1 MGRATVDRKKMK
13 RYFEQAVEADPQ
25 NAYPK
30 YALAHDYA
38 AAGDFSKAKPLAVA
52 ALQLMPNHTD
62 IESQVFQI
70 RFALKEYASLEKE
83 LKQKLL
89 ENPRNAPVVLNLMQV
104 QAAQGG
110 IQRARE
116 TQSQFEQTLKQNNP
130 LSDNDTGL
138 LTITSKLM
146 LHYLENDMQ
155 AILRECAESQNP
167 TIRTGFAFAANFE
180 LGNLADAE
188 NNVTEEM
195 AGKLTTEDVLLFSLA
210 WSRKG
215 DSEKAA
221 EWRKKA
227 IEIFRSGT
235 EKNETIAA
243 MLESG
248 NVDLDELDGLELVG
262 AAKTALLAVLA
273 DVCKDHRRELLDYA
287 EKINT
292 NTFFPHHFL
301 KRTIEEM
308 KADR

>member
-1 MGRATVDRKKMK
+1 
-13 RYFEQAVEADPQ
+13 
-25 NAYPK
+25 
-30 YALAHDYA
+30 
-38 AAGDFSKAKPLAVA
+38 
-52 ALQLMPNHTD
+52 
-62 IESQVFQI
+62 
-70 RFALKEYASLEKE
+70 
-83 LKQKLL
+83 
-89 ENPRNAPVVLNLMQV
+89 
-104 QAAQGG
+104 
-110 IQRARE
+110 
-116 TQSQFEQTLKQNNP
+116 LKQNNP